1 MEEYSDK
8 DITMYYDLCAT
19 TLRHYEKI
27 MTEYDKFSDT
37 EKLAITICYTESK
50 NDFLE
55 VEGELQRRGISHTV
69 YAINTT
75 IKSD

>member
-8 DITMYYDLCAT
+8 DIKMYYDLCMT
-19 TLRHYEKI
+19 TLQHYEKI
-27 MTEYDKFSDT
+27 MMEYDKFSDT

-55 VEGELQRRGISHTV
+55 AGAELERRGISHTG
-69 YAINTT
+69 YSMNKT
-75 IKSD
+75 IKND

>member
-8 DITMYYDLCAT
+8 DVKMYYDLCVT
-19 TLRHYEKI
+19 TLQHYEKI
-27 MTEYDKFSDT
+27 MMDYHKFSET
-37 EKLAITICYTESK
+37 EKLAISICYTESK

-55 VEGELQRRGISHTV
+55 VEAELERRGISHTT